1 MSNNSILVVKGSLK
15 EYAWGKVN
23 GLQNWVDKTDS
34 PQAELW
40 FGDHPSGKSIDKG
53 SLAQSNL
60 INKGKL
66 EFVFNSLF
74 VFPARFT
81 PFFVH

>member
-40 FGDHPSGKSIDKG
+40 FGDHPSGKSIDKET
-53 SLAQSNL
+53 SKELKTNSSFPLL
-60 INKGKL
+60 IKL
-66 EFVFNSLF
+66 LFLTNSTSTSFV
-74 VFPARFT
+74 
-81 PFFVH
+81 

>member
-15 EYAWGKVN
+15 EYAWGKFN

-40 FGDHPSGKSIDKG
+40 FGDHPSGKSIDKETNKELKTNSI
-53 SLAQSNL
+53 SLL
-60 INKGKL
+60 IFRLIL
-66 EFVFNSLF
+66 EI
-74 VFPARFT
+74 
-81 PFFVH
+81 H